1 MGESEGLC
9 LLISLR
15 LQEGSNHY
23 LLMGNVFVCIR
34 VRGEQSCERDESFSR
49 RALPPVL
56 RSWLDVRHCLFL
68 TLRPGGVIVWLI
80 DSSIDE
86 GVQKERMVPE
96 DMYVLSSDGTVLSSP
111 PPSGRTL
118 ISPSS
123 AFEMHDAGA
132 VIHSHGIESCLIT
145 MINPSLKEFR
155 VMAHQKTTAVLVR
168 NHGVYIWGKSWVS
181 AKTQAESYHYLFD
194 ATFKLHQLGL
204 GWSTPKHSRFT
215 EALFVDHDM
224 LEYSRHFLLLHLEG
238 ITFDDLPEA
247 LRKWH
252 ASGSKVYTYSSCR
265 REAHRAIMGKYNS
278 YGDLTKYFCGYYVAA
293 SSSYSEILLT
303 VGVDKPSD
311 MLFVTNSLLEA
322 ADARAADY
330 MGRL

>member
-1 MGESEGLC
+1 
-9 LLISLR
+9 
-15 LQEGSNHY
+15 
-23 LLMGNVFVCIR
+23 
-34 VRGEQSCERDESFSR
+34 
-49 RALPPVL
+49 
-56 RSWLDVRHCLFL
+56 
-68 TLRPGGVIVWLI
+68 
-80 DSSIDE
+80 
-86 GVQKERMVPE
+86 
-96 DMYVLSSDGTVLSSP
+96 
-111 PPSGRTL
+111 
-118 ISPSS
+118 
-123 AFEMHDAGA
+123 
-132 VIHSHGIESCLIT
+132 
-145 MINPSLKEFR
+145 
-155 VMAHQKTTAVLVR
+155 MAHQKTTAVLVR

-293 SSSYSEILLT
+293 SSYSEILLT

-322 ADARAADY
+322 ADARAAGMEVIMIGQQESRDQLRKAHAFRTV
-330 MGRL
+330 GSLLEI